1 MSAALIPH
9 PAHSPHSPVVTVR
22 EIMLACAC
30 LDLKATVMHQ
40 AEQITRLQQRNHA
53 LTKALHRTAC
63 AG

>member
-1 MSAALIPH
+1 MTTALIPH

-30 LDLKATVMHQ
+30 LDLKTTIIHQ
-40 AEQITRLQQRNHA
+40 AEQITRLQERNRA